1 MLISNDILMSLV
13 QELFSITLT
22 LISKLSL
29 VTQEFI
35 ENLDSVIVNGVNPFL
50 YFKFLCKLIIN
61 QRLLK

>member
-1 MLISNDILMSLV
+1 MSLV

-35 ENLDSVIVNGVNPFL
+35 ENLKSVIVNGVNPFL
-50 YFKFLCKLIIN
+50 YI
-61 QRLLK
+61 